1 MEQIPLAN
9 TFKVIAF
16 PTVQSWL
23 HCFNA
28 ICLIFWENKGNNFY
42 TMSMWILSE
51 KNICKGTILGFWY
64 LFSPFP
70 VLSSQSRNGIPHK
83 AEKKIDMAINIYIFS
98 LPFHCK
104 IIIEQISYK
113 HLGMKWWTKP
123 TRARCHGDY
132 IWNTENFFIYTFI
145 FVIDIIWIS
154 SLLQQHPYSQ
164 KSYTSY
170 N

>member
-1 MEQIPLAN
+1 MLFASFFGKLKATTSTQCRCEYWMR
-9 TFKVIAF
+9 K
-16 PTVQSWL
+16 
-23 HCFNA
+23 
-28 ICLIFWENKGNNFY
+28 IFAKGH
-42 TMSMWILSE
+42 T
-51 KNICKGTILGFWY
+51 GFWY
-64 LFSPFP
+64 LFSPFS

-154 SLLQQHPYSQ
+154 SLLLQHPYSQ